1 MTGFD
6 LNDFTKNPDGTFS
19 KKKTQLQPRD
29 IVKQQWDKTL
39 LSKVRRNGQVESIAN
54 KIVMNGVVINK
65 NNKGIYSID
74 YPHKLTLKLFGIPM
88 PKQSVRSTTTGH
100 HFQPKKTVDRSKDY
114 KRQIKEQL
122 PKDFIPFMHEV
133 HVRKFHCIYPPL
145 KAFHKKKGKMEA
157 IRNGEIFY
165 KNTQPDL
172 MDNLKK
178 LVFDCLGKDKK
189 TGVPLVLGND
199 GIVVT
204 ENDTAK
210 YYGLGGAIIIEL
222 EGY

>member
-6 LNDFTKNPDGTFS
+6 LNNFTKNEDGTFS

-29 IVKQQWDKTL
+29 IVESEFKKTL
-39 LSKVRRNGQVESIAN
+39 LYKTNNFAKQ
-54 KIVMNGVVINK
+54 INK
-65 NNKGIYSID
+65 TIAEKELELWDGITVHHNKD
-74 YPHKLTLKLFGIPM
+74 FPQTLTLKLFGIPM
-88 PKQSVRSTTTGH
+88 PKQSVRSTKTGH
-100 HFQPKKTVDRSKDY
+100 HFQPKKTVDRKKDY
-114 KRQIKEQL
+114 IRQIKEQL
-122 PKDFIPFMHEV
+122 PKDFIPFIHEV

-145 KAFHKKKGKMEA
+145 KAFHKNKGKMEA

-210 YYGLGGAIIIEL
+210 YYGIGGAIIIEL